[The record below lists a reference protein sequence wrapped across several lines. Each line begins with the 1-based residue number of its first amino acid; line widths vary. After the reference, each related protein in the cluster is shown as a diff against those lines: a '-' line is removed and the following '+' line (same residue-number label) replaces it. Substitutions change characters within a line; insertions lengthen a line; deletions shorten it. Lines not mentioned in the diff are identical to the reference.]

1 MGESC
6 GVVISQLVG
15 GILSLATYAVK
26 SSARPSGLKAGD
38 ARNYERKVEW
48 KSKPE
53 ESPFSTNRRRPV

>member
-1 MGESC
+1 MRLKPGFFTLLLA
-6 GVVISQLVG
+6 GL
-15 GILSLATYAVK
+15 LATYAVK